1 MTSAR
6 IPTPYRDRVL
16 HALRHPRYA
25 AFAALMAVVAVIC
38 VLAGTWQV
46 ARFREKHAA
55 NNALR
60 HNAHQAPTPVQAV
73 LPVVPARAAPDAV
86 QFRRVTAT
94 GNYDAVGQVLVRR
107 QQVNDINGYYVLTPL
122 RTPTATLLVVR
133 GFVAQPT
140 AGPPSAAPPPA
151 GTVSVTARAEPPAQS
166 DDKGAQLTGQ
176 VETINP
182 AQQAARLR
190 SPVYDGYADLLA
202 GQPGT
207 ANLVPI
213 PEPDL
218 SNPAGGAVEPQHI
231 AYIVQWYL
239 FAALALAAPVVM
251 IRAES
256 RRPASGDIDALEGS
270 TVEDAR
276 AARLADRYG
285 RSVTRR
291 ETP

>member
-1 MTSAR
+1 
-6 IPTPYRDRVL
+6 VL
-16 HALRHPRYA
+16 HALRQPRYA
-25 AFAALMAVVAVIC
+25 ALTALMLVVAGIC
-38 VLAGTWQV
+38 VAAGTWQV

-55 NNALR
+55 NDALR
-60 HNAHQAPTPVQAV
+60 HNAHQAPVPVQTV
-73 LPVVPARAAPDAV
+73 LPVAPARATTNAV
-86 QFRRVTAT
+86 QFRQVTAT
-94 GNYDAVGQVLVRR
+94 GSYDPTGQVLVRR
-107 QQVNDINGYYVLTPL
+107 QQVNDMNGYYVLTPL

-140 AGPPSAAPPPA
+140 AGPPTAGPPPA
-151 GTVSVTARAEPPAQS
+151 GTVSVTARAEPADRA
-166 DDKGAQLTGQ
+166 DDKAAQLTGQ

-182 AQQAARLR
+182 VQQATRLHSR
-190 SPVYDGYADLLA
+190 IYNGYADLLA

-207 ANLVPI
+207 GGLVPM

-231 AYIVQWYL
+231 AYIVQWFL
-239 FAALALAAPVVM
+239 FAALALAAPLAM

-256 RRPASGDIDALEGS
+256 RRAPPGDIDAAEIDHG
-270 TVEDAR
+270 EPGKIADDR

-285 RSVTRR
+285 RSITRR